1 MKGCLLWAIG
11 IILFLMFGGVILA
24 FTAIALNILAPV
36 IVAAIVVGGII
47 WLVRYFSLDNNSTTK
62 GSRRG
67 RRGH

>member
-11 IILFLMFGGVILA
+11 ILLFLTFGGVILA
-24 FTAIALNILAPV
+24 FAAVALHLLAPV
-36 IVAAIVVGGII
+36 LCIALVVFGII
-47 WLVRYFSLDNNSTTK
+47 WLARYFNSDNNSTTK